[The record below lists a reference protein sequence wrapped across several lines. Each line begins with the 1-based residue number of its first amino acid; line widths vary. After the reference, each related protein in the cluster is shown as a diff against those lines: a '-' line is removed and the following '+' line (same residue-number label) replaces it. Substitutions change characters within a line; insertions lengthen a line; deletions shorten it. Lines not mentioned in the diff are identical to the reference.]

1 MTKKSPASR
10 AILTYDPDQA
20 AGSRGIAFQWNSMS
34 SGGVLQN
41 SLNRLSTGTVDGLG
55 DKRVDFLRGVDV
67 TGMRTRP
74 QIMLTNIASSS
85 CVGSYSCPS
94 GGGVAY
100 CSTSGSVTCTPAGK
114 TNLLGDIINSQSQY
128 IARPNGG
135 FGDAS
140 YAKFAADYSASN
152 TTGKGD
158 RKAMIYVGANDGML
172 HGFDAT
178 TGEELL
184 AYVPS
189 DVYRLRNS
197 RWGLSKLTEA
207 DYGKTGSHQ

>member
-1 MTKKSPASR
+1 MTKKSPSSR
-10 AILTYDPDQA
+10 VILTYDPDQA
-20 AGSRGIAFQWNSMS
+20 AGSRGIPFQWNSMS

-100 CSTSGSVTCTPAGK
+100 CSTSGSVTCTPTGK

-140 YAKFAADYSASN
+140 YAKFAADYVDHQY
-152 TTGKGD
+152 D
-158 RKAMIYVGANDGML
+158 RQGRPQVNDL
-172 HGFDAT
+172 CW
-178 TGEELL
+178 
-184 AYVPS
+184 
-189 DVYRLRNS
+189 R
-197 RWGLSKLTEA
+197 
-207 DYGKTGSHQ
+207 Q